1 MTGFEQFRLVV
12 AREVRESF
20 RRTSVRLVIAVL
32 FVVAVVGVTLPD
44 LLSSDDR
51 PSFEVIVE
59 PGVAGSIRDSLSD
72 LAIDAEA
79 DLEIVDL
86 DTLDPIPDSA
96 REAVEEGQADAALL
110 DGSPLRAVTG
120 DDPSDTLV
128 SVLLQAASGPGLIDR
143 LVEAGVSVDDAAE
156 LAATPPLVFESVDA
170 DEDDEQRG
178 VAFGASIVLYMSLL
192 TVTIQVANGTAIEKA
207 SRISEVLLAVV
218 RPGTLL
224 FGKVVGVGLVSLTGV
239 VALIIPVV
247 GKAAVGGSL
256 PPAAL
261 PAIGVSLLWFVL
273 GLAFWAP
280 VSGMAG
286 SLVERQEEVGT
297 AVQPIT
303 LVMIASFFAA
313 TSAADTVVGAVL
325 AQIPL
330 TSPIVE
336 PTRIVMGESSAIEAA
351 SSLTI
356 LLVAAAAAIRFGGVV
371 YRRAIVRTGRRLK
384 VRDLL

>member
-20 RRTSVRLVIAVL
+20 RRTSVRVVIAVL
-32 FVVAVVGVTLPD
+32 FAAAVAGVTLPD

-59 PGVAGSIRDSLSD
+59 PGVADSISESLAE
-72 LAIDAEA
+72 LAADAGA
-79 DLEIVDL
+79 DLEVVDPE
-86 DTLDPIPDSA
+86 TFDPVPDSA
-96 REAVEEGQADAALL
+96 REAVEDGQADAALV
-110 DGSPLRAVTG
+110 DGSPLLAVTR

-143 LVEAGVSVDDAAE
+143 LVEAGVAVDDAAT
-156 LAATPPLVFESVDA
+156 LAATPPLVLESVDA
-170 DEDDEQRG
+170 DENDEQRG

-192 TVTIQVANGTAIEKA
+192 TVTIQVASGTAIEKA

-239 VALIIPVV
+239 IALVIPVV

-280 VSGMAG
+280 VAGMAG

-303 LVMIASFFAA
+303 LVMVAAFFAA
-313 TSAADTVVGAVL
+313 TSAADTVIGAVL

-336 PTRIVMGESSAIEAA
+336 PTRIVMGESSALEAA
-351 SSLTI
+351 SSLVI
-356 LLVAAAAAIRFGGVV
+356 LLIAAAVAVRFGGVV